1 MLESKDPAITLF
13 GKKIPLP
20 ADEDAPAVSGDDLSE
35 IEVMDEEEAEPEKV
49 LIELWVREKKKI
61 GEKK

>member
-20 ADEDAPAVSGDDLSE
+20 ADEDAPAVSGGDLSE

-49 LIELWVREKKKI
+49 LIEL
-61 GEKK
+61 